1 MIFFAHDNLVT
12 IPWEIHSQGYWVHD
26 SQVPVVM
33 MVNSNEFT
41 HITHLSEVTPV
52 HLEVVTCGGRCTRGA
67 ALKQIQDIVTRRYVL
82 SVD

>member
-1 MIFFAHDNLVT
+1 
-12 IPWEIHSQGYWVHD
+12 
-26 SQVPVVM
+26 M

-52 HLEVVTCGGRCTRGA
+52 HLEVVTCGGRCTWGA